1 MAKTSMPWLDQPD
14 GSTPAVELTEATG
27 PIPQAQGGWSIA
39 RKAHSGSSVWA
50 RLKHLLGLDK
60 AIAYTFLS
68 RFVMILGSVATVL
81 LLVRSLSP
89 VEQGYYYALLSLV
102 SLQVIFELGFSFVV
116 QQLAAHESVHLK
128 FSTDGVWIG
137 DAIAHAR
144 LASILQLIV
153 RWYSRAAVI
162 MVLTLLPL
170 GWVFFFFHRHAQDN
184 VAWQGPWIFASIA
197 CSVRFLLTPF
207 YSFID
212 GCGQVRE
219 VAQMRLAEAFGT
231 AVLACSALVAHQGLY
246 APAMAIVGSIAV
258 GLAFLWRRRQL
269 LRDLYG
275 HPSHGFA
282 VSWKKE
288 VWPFQWKIAI
298 SWICA
303 YFTAQAFVPL
313 LFALRGPVEA
323 GQMGMSLSIT
333 GYISVLLLSWIS
345 TKATPFGQL
354 IARGKLEELDRLFFR
369 TLRQSLALLFLTA
382 SMCMVGIVLVPHIYP
397 RLAARMVS
405 PTVFALLLLTMM
417 SSYVVQG
424 LAIYLRSFKREP
436 YLGLYIVTA
445 LLTLGSVLVTAKL
458 WGNLGAAVSYFSATG
473 IIGLGTALW
482 IFWGFRRGMEAPKE
496 ASLRLES
503 AP

>member
-1 MAKTSMPWLDQPD
+1 MAKTSMPLLDHTD
-14 GSTPAVELTEATG
+14 GSTLPVEVPETTVLTSPAREGSGVGRKTRSG
-27 PIPQAQGGWSIA
+27 PGVLAW
-39 RKAHSGSSVWA
+39 
-50 RLKHLLGLDK
+50 LKHLLGLDR

-68 RFVMILGSVATVL
+68 RFVMILGSVVTVL
-81 LLVRSLSP
+81 LLVHSLNP

-128 FSTDGVWIG
+128 CSTDGVWIG
-137 DAIAHAR
+137 DAISHAR

-153 RWYSRAAVI
+153 RWYSRAAFI

-170 GWVFFFFHRHAQDN
+170 GWVFFFFHRHGDN

-197 CSVRFLLTPF
+197 CSARFLLTPF

-219 VAQMRLAEAFGT
+219 VAQMRLAEASAT
-231 AVLACSALVAHQGLY
+231 AVSACSALVAHRGLY
-246 APAMAIVGSIAV
+246 APAMAIVGSVAV
-258 GLAFLWRRRQL
+258 GLVFLWRRRRL
-269 LRDLYG
+269 LHDLYI

-282 VSWKKE
+282 VLWRKE
-288 VWPFQWKIAI
+288 VWPFQWKIAV
-298 SWICA
+298 SWICT

-333 GYISVLLLSWIS
+333 GYLSLLLLSWIS

-354 IARGKLEELDRLFFR
+354 ISRGKFEDLDRMFFR
-369 TLRQSLALLFLTA
+369 ALRQSLVLLSLA
-382 SMCMVGIVLVPHIYP
+382 AIMCMAGIVLVPHIYP
-397 RLAARMVS
+397 RLAVRMGS
-405 PTVFALLLLTMM
+405 PTIFALLLLTMM

-436 YLGLYIVTA
+436 FLGLYVVTA
-445 LLTLGSVLVTAKL
+445 LLTLGSVLATAKL
-458 WGNLGAAVSYFSATG
+458 WGNLGAALSYFSATG
-473 IIGLGTALW
+473 IVGLGTALW
-482 IFWGFRRGMEAPKE
+482 IFWGFRRGIAAPKE